1 MARFI
6 CAATACLFLLLV
18 PAYSAGK
25 IYIEP
30 EKKPENGFLV
40 TLGGGA
46 NIAGKSELRSQD
58 TLPSFV
64 NFTGNVNVWYG
75 NLFSLGSGFFNVDTQ
90 IGLFFGYVP
99 VMTYKDDSSGK
110 RSSDVKLPVVIDVRF
125 INKMGIFA
133 GVGGGYAHT
142 IITTIGI
149 TEATGPAAV
158 ISALIGWEI
167 DVGYNIYLGTTLR
180 AMYFLQQLENTNGSR
195 SKNNQLNVMP
205 LIQVGYK
212 F

>member
-1 MARFI
+1 MVKFFS
-6 CAATACLFLLLV
+6 ATACYLLAV
-18 PAYSAGK
+18 FAPVFASGT

-30 EKKPENGFLV
+30 EKKSADGFLV
-40 TLGGGA
+40 TLGAGA

-75 NLFSLGSGFFNVDTQ
+75 NLFNFGPGFFNVDTQ
-90 IGLFFGYVP
+90 VGLFLGYVP
-99 VMTYKDDSSGK
+99 VMTYKDDSTGK
-110 RSSDVKLPVVIDVRF
+110 RSSDVKLPIILDARF
-125 INKMGIFA
+125 VNKMGFFA

-158 ISALIGWEI
+158 ISALLGWEM
-167 DVGYNIYLGTTLR
+167 DVGYNIYLGVTLR

-195 SKNNQLNVMP
+195 SKNNQLNIQP
-205 LIQVGYK
+205 LLQVGYK

>member
-1 MARFI
+1 MTRFI
-6 CAATACLFLLLV
+6 CVLIVYLFLFLL
-18 PAYSAGK
+18 PAFSASK

-30 EKKPENGFLV
+30 EKKPENGLLV
-40 TLGGGA
+40 TLGAGA

-75 NLFSLGSGFFNVDTQ
+75 NLFNFGSGFFNVDTQ
-90 IGLFFGYVP
+90 VGLFFGYVP
-99 VMTYKDDSSGK
+99 VMTYKDDSTGK
-110 RSSDVKLPVVIDVRF
+110 RSSDVKLPVVLDVRF
-125 INKMGIFA
+125 VNKMGFFA
-133 GVGGGYAHT
+133 GIGGGYAHT

-167 DVGYNIYLGTTLR
+167 DVGQNIYLGATLR
-180 AMYFLQQLENTNGSR
+180 ALYFLQQLENTNGSR

-205 LIQVGYK
+205 LIQVGYR